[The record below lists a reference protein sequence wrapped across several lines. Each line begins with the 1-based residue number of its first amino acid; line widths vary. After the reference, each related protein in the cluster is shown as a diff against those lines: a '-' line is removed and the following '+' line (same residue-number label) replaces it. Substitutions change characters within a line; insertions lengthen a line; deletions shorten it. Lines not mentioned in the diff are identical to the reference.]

1 MSLSLAVRERKT
13 RRPTEHAGG
22 GDPRRV
28 IAQLSLLCITA
39 IWGLTFV
46 MVQDAIARTPVMSF
60 LAERFL
66 LAAALV
72 ALLARGQLRALSAAG
87 WRAAAVMGVF
97 LTAGYVLQ
105 TYGLE
110 HTSAS
115 HSGFITGLFVVFTP
129 LLGALVLR
137 RRPTALTLAGVAMS
151 LLGLALLA
159 GVGARL
165 RPLGDGLTVGCA
177 VAFAVHILVTS
188 RATRDNPTAAL
199 LAVQLGVCGL
209 ACAIAAVGQGE
220 LRAPAGSTVW
230 TALLVT
236 AVFASALA
244 YFVQT
249 AAQRHVAPE
258 RTALILAAEPAFAG
272 LFAFLLKDERLSL
285 AGWCGATLI
294 LAAILL
300 VELVPRRR
308 APPRPTPEGPPA
320 PLV

>member
-1 MSLSLAVRERKT
+1 MSPSLAARGPATPRPGGRE
-13 RRPTEHAGG
+13 GG
-22 GDPRRV
+22 QDPRRL
-28 IAQLSLLCITA
+28 IAQFSLVCITA

-46 MVQDAIARTPVMSF
+46 LVQDAIARTPVMSF
-60 LAERFL
+60 LAERFM
-66 LAAALV
+66 LAAVLV

-87 WRAAAVMGVF
+87 WRSGALMGAF
-97 LTAGYVLQ
+97 LTVGYVLQ
-105 TYGLE
+105 TYGLK

-137 RRPTALTLAGVAMS
+137 RRPTALTVAGVAIS

-177 VAFAVHILVTS
+177 VAFAVHILVTA
-188 RATRDNPTAAL
+188 RATRNHPTAAL

-209 ACAIAAVGQGE
+209 ACTVAAVGQGNM
-220 LRAPAGSTVW
+220 RAPAGATVW
-230 TALLVT
+230 AALLVT

-258 RTALILAAEPAFAG
+258 RTALTLAAEPAFAG
-272 LFAFLLKDERLSL
+272 LFAFLLKDERLSPT
-285 AGWCGATLI
+285 GWGGATLI

-308 APPRPTPEGPPA
+308 SPPRPTPEGPPA
-320 PLV
+320 PPD